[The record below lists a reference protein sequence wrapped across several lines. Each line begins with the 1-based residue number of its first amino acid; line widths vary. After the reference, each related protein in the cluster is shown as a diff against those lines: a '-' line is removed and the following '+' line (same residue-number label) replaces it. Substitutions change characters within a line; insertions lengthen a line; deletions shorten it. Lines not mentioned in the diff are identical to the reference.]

1 MRGSEGSS
9 GVSLENWVGLWIK
22 HFNRD
27 PKVAFR
33 DLVYVGY
40 NGQLKDAIAPV
51 RFRPRDI
58 HGVPQ

>member
-40 NGQLKDAIAPV
+40 NGQLKDAIAPI

-58 HGVPQ
+58 NGVPQ